1 MCVRRTGAGP
11 ELVWIHGL
19 GEWSGS
25 FEPLAQLLPGYTHVL
40 VDLPGYGRSP
50 WPDEVADGS
59 LGLLAAHL
67 ASWLADRP
75 PAILAGH
82 SMGGVLATLVAEQL
96 AVRAVVNLDGNLTR
110 GDCTFSAR
118 AAAEPREAFL
128 AGGFEQM
135 RLDVFASAATAPALR
150 GYHAALAM
158 ASPLVFH
165 QHALDLVRLSET
177 ATLAP
182 RLAALAV
189 PKLFIAGVPNG
200 ICGASRNE
208 LEHLGVPWIGIEP
221 AGHWVFVD
229 QPRACADAIE
239 CELLAKLPP

>member
-1 MCVRRTGAGP
+1 MCVRRSGAGP

-25 FEPLAQLLPGYTHVL
+25 FEPLASLLSSYTHVFP
-40 VDLPGYGRSP
+40 DLPGYGRSP
-50 WPDEVADGS
+50 WTEPES
-59 LGLLAAHL
+59 LAAVAAHL
-67 ASWLADRP
+67 AHWLAGRP
-75 PAILAGH
+75 PVILAGH
-82 SMGGVLATLVAEQL
+82 SMGGVLATLVAEQIP
-96 AVRAVVNLDGNLTR
+96 VHAVVNLDGNVTR

-118 AAAEPREAFL
+118 AAGQPLEVFI

-158 ASPLVFH
+158 ASPATFH
-165 QHALDLVRLSET
+165 HHAVDLVRLSET
-177 ATLAP
+177 ATLGP
-182 RLAALAV
+182 RLAALTI

-200 ICGASRNE
+200 ICGASRAE
-208 LEHLGVPWIGIEP
+208 LDRLGIPWVGIEP

-229 QPRACADAIE
+229 QARACADAIE
-239 CELLAKLPP
+239 VELDRIRITS